1 MSTIET
7 LIVTILQLSRIVL
20 HVTSHDQKPQKQLL
34 PTSSITN
41 ILLPHTL
48 PSIHASS
55 PASRSSFFFFHTHNM
70 VNIKS
75 ARAIALSTLI
85 STSYAHLIMLQPVP
99 YSKDTLDNSPLIN
112 AAPGASNSNFP
123 CKLRA
128 NAFEVTQENN
138 IKVGEQNEISWSGSA
153 SHGGG
158 TCQLSVTL
166 DREPSANSTFK
177 VIASWIGGC
186 PTSSDGNGGT
196 HPFQWTMPPEVPNG
210 KATFAWNWVSKLS
223 GQPENY
229 MNCAPI
235 TVTGGADNTDEF
247 DKLEDLFR
255 VNLPSSDCGSQA
267 SHDLEIPNPGKYVTT
282 FGSTALATP
291 TGTGC
296 AAMGQA
302 SATEG
307 ASSAATTGAS
317 DAESSAASAA
327 APTAAAFS
335 SGLSVYS
342 ASSSSEVSLVFP
354 TVSSSLVSSAPTAA
368 SSSAGSASGSDYSSG
383 SASISNSTEASSGA
397 TGSSSSTNGTGSCT
411 TNGAIVCN
419 GESQFGLCNFG
430 SVVWQDVAAGT
441 TCQNGQIS
449 KRALHH
455 ARHIRHPH
463 GRWA

>member
-1 MSTIET
+1 M
-7 LIVTILQLSRIVL
+7 
-20 HVTSHDQKPQKQLL
+20 
-34 PTSSITN
+34 
-41 ILLPHTL
+41 
-48 PSIHASS
+48 A
-55 PASRSSFFFFHTHNM
+55 
-70 VNIKS
+70 
-75 ARAIALSTLI
+75 LI
-85 STSYAHLIMLQPVP
+85 SLSHAHLIMQEPVP

-112 AAPGASNSNFP
+112 AAPGTAESNFP

-138 IKVGEQNEISWSGSA
+138 IKVGEPNNISWTGSA

-166 DREPSANSTFK
+166 DREPSASSTFK

-196 HPFQWTMPPEVPNG
+196 HPFTWTMPPEVPNG

-235 TVTGGADNTDEF
+235 TVSGGADNNDEF

-255 VNLPSSDCGSQA
+255 VNLPSSDCGSQL

-302 SATEG
+302 SATG
-307 ASSAATTGAS
+307 ASNAGSSAA
-317 DAESSAASAA
+317 ASAT
-327 APTAAAFS
+327 P
-335 SGLSVYS
+335 S
-342 ASSSSEVSLVFP
+342 ASQTSGGSSYDSTSSSPVSLVFP
-354 TVSSSLVSSAPTAA
+354 TVSSAA
-368 SSSAGSASGSDYSSG
+368 SSTLATSMTTAAPSTGASSGSNSSSSSTNDSDGSGSSGSDYSGSSG
-383 SASISNSTEASSGA
+383 SDSTGQSTGASTGVA
-397 TGSSSSTNGTGSCT
+397 GSSSAGNSTATCT

-419 GESQFGLCNFG
+419 GETQFGLCNFG

-441 TCQNGQIS
+441 TCQNGQVS
-449 KRALHH
+449 KRGI
-455 ARHIRHPH
+455 RHSKHVRHPH
-463 GRWA
+463 GRLV